1 MKVIEI
7 LLLGR
12 NFLDLLHESCIKIGD
27 VRYIDMYGEYRKIM
41 SRGEKKT
48 YAVAFLSEKYGISER
63 KVFYLIK
70 EFEKD
75 CKIVAGDK

>member
-48 YAVAFLSEKYGISER
+48 
-63 KVFYLIK
+63 
-70 EFEKD
+70 
-75 CKIVAGDK
+75 